1 MSLEIQNKKEYG
13 VIEIICGSMF
23 SGKTKLLINKV
34 QNAKN
39 KNLNIKVFKPKID
52 IRYDKN
58 KIVSH
63 EKSQISAIPIN
74 DSYEI
79 IRFSKEADVVAIDE
93 VQFFNQNIIQTCIEL
108 KKCNIDIILAGLDMD
123 YLGKPFGSMPDLMKI
138 ADNVIK
144 LHAICDMC
152 NKKAYHTY
160 RVSEKSENIFLGEK
174 GDYLALCKKCFNS
187 QKLNYV

>member
-23 SGKTKLLINKV
+23 AGKTKLLINKV

-93 VQFFNQNIIQTCIEL
+93 VQFFNKNIIQTCIEL

-123 YLGKPFGSMPDLMKI
+123 YLGKPFGSMPDLIKI

-152 NKKAYHTY
+152 NKKAHHTY
-160 RVSEKSENIFLGEK
+160 RVSENSENIFLGEK